1 MQLRTSARLLSTVG
15 ALTLAATLTSC
26 GFDYATDR
34 VYTPSA
40 GINDRDASVDVLNA
54 VIVSDHEGEGAFIA
68 SFANNSNAADAEV
81 SVEALAGSGDST
93 LTADVTP
100 VEVGP
105 GQLVNLATEGGIP
118 VTGDFG
124 PGDAVTVTIEFDNG
138 ESTEMSVP
146 VVPPCNEFEGLAP
159 TPSTGSSSD
168 TYECDAEAPVTSEH

>member
-1 MQLRTSARLLSTVG
+1 MQLRTSARLLSAVG

-34 VYTPSA
+34 VYTPAA

-54 VIVSDHEGEGAFIA
+54 VVVADHEGEGAFVA
-68 SFANNSNAADAEV
+68 ALANNESDQDISLETV
-81 SVEALAGSGDST
+81 AGSGDST

-100 VEVGP
+100 VEVAA
-105 GQLVNLATEGGIP
+105 GQLVNLADDGGIP

-124 PGDAVTVTIEFDNG
+124 PGDVVTVTIEFDNG
-138 ESTEMSVP
+138 ESTELSVP

-159 TPSTGSSSD
+159 TSSAGSSADS
-168 TYECDAEAPVTSEH
+168 YECDAEAPVTEH

>member
-34 VYTPSA
+34 VYTPAA

-54 VIVSDHEGEGAFIA
+54 VVVAAHEGEGAFVA
-68 SFANNSNAADAEV
+68 GLANNETGEDIT
-81 SVEALAGSGDST
+81 LDTIAGSADST

-100 VEVGP
+100 IEVP
-105 GQLVNLATEGGIP
+105 AGQLVNLADDGGI
-118 VTGDFG
+118 VVEGDFG
-124 PGDAVTVTIEFDNG
+124 PGDVVTVTIEFSNG
-138 ESTEMSVP
+138 ESAELSVP

-159 TPSTGSSSD
+159 TTSTGSSSD
-168 TYECDAEAPVTSEH
+168 TYECDAEAPVTEEH